1 MSAPGETIAGSHRN
15 HQLNQETY
23 RNLVS
28 GQTSGPLAALARLL
42 LVLLSWPYSL
52 AVRVRNGLYS
62 LHLLRTH
69 RVDAV
74 VISAGNLTTGG
85 TGKTP
90 LVVRL
95 CRLVRQRGLRCAIL
109 TRGYKAQEG
118 EKSDEP
124 ALLAAECPDA
134 NVVVEADRVAG
145 AKQAIHKHSAQ
156 VLILDDG
163 FQHRRLARNIDIVTI
178 DATLPFGYGKLLP
191 AGLLRE
197 PVAGLRR
204 ADAVVIT
211 RCDQVSEER
220 LAWIE
225 EQVRRIHPQAIV
237 ATSIHAPVG
246 AAVQGGGE
254 IGLEELR
261 GKRVFAFCGLGNP
274 EAFFDTVRRIG
285 CILVGSRSFDDHCV
299 YTRECLHEVHRQA
312 KEHNADFLLT
322 TQKDW
327 TKIAKLPPPQ
337 GGTPLAC
344 LDVELEFIRGVEPL
358 TALIEHALNDTIRH
372 GHGPG
377 K

>member
-1 MSAPGETIAGSHRN
+1 M
-15 HQLNQETY
+15 NQETY

-62 LHLLRTH
+62 LHLLRAQK
-69 RVDAV
+69 VDAV

-90 LVVRL
+90 LVVWL
-95 CRLVRQRGLRCAIL
+95 CRLVRRQGLRCAVL
-109 TRGYKAQEG
+109 TRGYRATNQ
-118 EKSDEP
+118 KSKIKNQKYNDEP

-134 NVVVEADRVAG
+134 NVVVEPDRVAG
-145 AKQAIHKHSAQ
+145 AREAIREYNAQ

-163 FQHRRLARNIDIVTI
+163 FQHRRLARNIDVITI
-178 DATLPFGYGKLLP
+178 DATLPFGYGRLLP

-211 RCDQVSEER
+211 RCDQVSEAR

-225 EQVRRIHPQAIV
+225 EQIRRIRPQAIV

-254 IGLEELR
+254 IGIEELR

-274 EAFFDTVRRIG
+274 EAFFDTARRIG
-285 CILVGSRSFDDHCV
+285 CILVGSRSLDDHCA
-299 YTRECLHEVHRQA
+299 YTSDCLDEVHRQA
-312 KEHNADFLLT
+312 KERKADFLLT

-327 TKIAKLPPPQ
+327 TKIAELPPPE
-337 GGTPLAC
+337 GGPPLAC
-344 LDVELEFIRGVEPL
+344 LGIELKFIRGAELL

-372 GHGPG
+372 GRGPG

>member
-1 MSAPGETIAGSHRN
+1 
-15 HQLNQETY
+15 LNQETY

-28 GQTSGPLAALARLL
+28 GQTSGPLAAIARLL

-52 AVRVRNGLYS
+52 GVRARNGLYA
-62 LHLLRTH
+62 LRLLRAH
-69 RVDAV
+69 KVDAV

-90 LVVRL
+90 LVVSL
-95 CRLVRQRGLRCAIL
+95 CRLVRRRGLQCAIL
-109 TRGYKAQEG
+109 TRGYKAREG
-118 EKSDEP
+118 ERSDEP
-124 ALLAAECPDA
+124 ALLAVQCPD
-134 NVVVEADRVAG
+134 VHVIVEPDRVAG
-145 AKQAIHKHSAQ
+145 ARQAIHTRNAQ

-163 FQHRRLARNIDIVTI
+163 FQHRRLARDIDIVTI
-178 DATLPFGYGKLLP
+178 DATLPFGYGRLLP

-197 PVAGLRR
+197 PIAGLRR

-211 RCDQVSEER
+211 RCDQVAEEQ

-225 EQVRRIHPQAIV
+225 EQIRRTHPQAIV

-246 AAVQGGGE
+246 AAVLGGGE
-254 IGLEELR
+254 IGIEDLR

-299 YTRECLHEVHRQA
+299 YTRECLHEVHQQA
-312 KEHNADFLLT
+312 KEHNADFLIT

-327 TKIAKLPPPQ
+327 TKITRLPLPQ
-337 GGTPLAC
+337 GEPPLAC
-344 LDVELEFIRGVEPL
+344 LAVELQFIQGAGPL
-358 TALIEHALNDTIRH
+358 TALIEHVLNDTIRR
-372 GHGPG
+372 GHGPE